1 VSCPHDYEN
10 ADYCPQCQDEAAGAW
25 ARSQEGRDSLR
36 AAYER
41 GAAAM
46 REAIVALVEKLVEE
60 APADPVYVW
69 GFADGLV
76 DAIRDLPLTP
86 PPRVGEHAPHG
97 PRREE
102 SAPDQEKP

>member
-41 GAAAM
+41 GAADM
-46 REAIVALVEKLVEE
+46 RQRCAALVDEHPDTLFGHDVSKGQLR
-60 APADPVYVW
+60 ASLA
-69 GFADGLV
+69 A
-76 DAIRDLPLTP
+76 AIRNLEVP
-86 PPRVGEHAPHG
+86 
-97 PRREE
+97 
-102 SAPDQEKP
+102 